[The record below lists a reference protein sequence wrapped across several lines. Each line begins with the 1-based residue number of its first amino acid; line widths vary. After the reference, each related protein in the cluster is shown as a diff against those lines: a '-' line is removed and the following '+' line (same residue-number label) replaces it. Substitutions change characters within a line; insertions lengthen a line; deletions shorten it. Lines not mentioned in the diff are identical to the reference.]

1 MTQSTRKP
9 VLFVLTSYS
18 DVEHNIS
25 GYYFSEL
32 AHPLHVLEQA
42 GIPTRLASIQGGLPP
57 VYGLDLDDEV
67 VARYW
72 NDDDF
77 QQRIAHT
84 LKLSDTH
91 SEDYSAVLFVGGHG
105 TMWDFPNSPDVQR
118 IIRELYEADKPV
130 AAVCH
135 GPAALVNAT
144 LSDGRYLVEGTRVA
158 AFTDAEERAVKL
170 ADVVPFLLET
180 TLKSRGAQHQ
190 AVAEWQPLTLVDG
203 NLITG
208 QNPQSATGV
217 GEALRDKL
225 NG

>member
-144 LSDGRYLVEGTRVA
+144 LSDGRYLVEGKRVA

>member
-1 MTQSTRKP
+1 MTQPTRKP

-42 GIPTRLASIQGGLPP
+42 GIPTELASIQGGLPP
-57 VYGLDLDDEV
+57 VYGLDLDDDV

-72 NDDDF
+72 NDDSF
-77 QQRIAHT
+77 QQRLSHT
-84 LKLSDTH
+84 KKLSDTN
-91 SEDYSAVLFVGGHG
+91 SDDYSAVLFVGGHG
-105 TMWDFPNSPDVQR
+105 TMWDFPDCPDVQR
-118 IIRELYEADKPV
+118 LIRELYETDRPV

-144 LSDGRYLVEGTRVA
+144 LSDGRYLVEGKKVA

-180 TLKSRGAQHQ
+180 TLKSRGAHHQ

>member
-32 AHPLHVLEQA
+32 AHPFHVLEQA

-57 VYGLDLDDEV
+57 VYGLDLDDDV

-144 LSDGRYLVEGTRVA
+144 LSDGRYLVEGKRVA